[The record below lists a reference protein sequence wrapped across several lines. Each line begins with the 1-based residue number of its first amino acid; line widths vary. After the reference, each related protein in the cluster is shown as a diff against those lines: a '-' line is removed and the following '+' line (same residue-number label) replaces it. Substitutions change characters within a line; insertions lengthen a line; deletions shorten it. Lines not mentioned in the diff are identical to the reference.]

1 MSNFSGPPYALYS
14 VLGVGSTASSQ
25 VVKKAYQQ
33 LALQFHPDKNGGDD
47 AVFKEIQAAY
57 DVLSDDVRKKEYDDY
72 CALEIA
78 KQTQADISQQERER
92 KSPIYKTKSKAGIG
106 EKISEWL
113 RKNLYGKFQDVWS
126 EPMAKKLDDDIDK
139 VVSKTAEFLNKH
151 PFGGIEKRL
160 RAAERVAR
168 YEKIS
173 LASCQRA
180 VADYQECLPTTD
192 ISFWEEKIKALGVA
206 RKVKNKEK
214 PDPKTKELVLQEES
228 TELQNLYQHI
238 VESWRKDFE
247 KILLQWMLTQIELAK
262 QQLYAKYFGLL
273 SNLRQ
278 MKSVLGAI
286 PGFGWDLSLGNLTPQ
301 EVQVILKWGEF
312 FRNNPELQKLCE
324 LLGKMNK
331 EASKAEK
338 IKIMETVQYENIV
351 IDYNSKEE
359 IRGIT
364 FSDKIEDALPQEL
377 GLLVDDDMS
386 LLFDLKFVERRLMS
400 FEKMGYA
407 SEKVSKVEEKEKT
420 VEKKEKKGPVIV
432 CVDTSGSMSGDPEN
446 IAKALTL
453 CLASMAHKQ
462 DRQCFLINFSTDIET
477 FDFSK
482 DKGLSELLKFLQM
495 GFHGGTDVFPAL
507 WKGLEMMK
515 DEAYQKADLLVV
527 SDFEFSYENE
537 ELLNA
542 MNEQRKKGNHFF
554 GLSIMENY
562 GYRYSYRGDDACE
575 KLFDEMWK
583 CSPSNYD
590 VRRLYS
596 FIEGVAKE
604 KQA

>member
-1 MSNFSGPPYALYS
+1 ML
-14 VLGVGSTASSQ
+14 
-25 VVKKAYQQ
+25 
-33 LALQFHPDKNGGDD
+33 
-47 AVFKEIQAAY
+47 
-57 DVLSDDVRKKEYDDY
+57 DVDSY
-72 CALEIA
+72 
-78 KQTQADISQQERER
+78 
-92 KSPIYKTKSKAGIG
+92 
-106 EKISEWL
+106 
-113 RKNLYGKFQDVWS
+113 
-126 EPMAKKLDDDIDK
+126 
-139 VVSKTAEFLNKH
+139 TAEFLNKH

-180 VADYQECLPTTD
+180 IADYRECLPSTD
-192 ISFWEEKIKALGVA
+192 TSFWEEKIKTMSESRKA
-206 RKVKNKEK
+206 RSKAKA
-214 PDPKTKELVLQEES
+214 DPKTKDLALQEES
-228 TELQNLYQHI
+228 TELQSLYQHI

-247 KILLQWMLTQIELAK
+247 KILLQWMLTQIELAR
-262 QQLYAKYFGLL
+262 QQLYAKYFGFL

-278 MKSVLGAI
+278 IKNVLGNI
-286 PGFGWDLSLGNLTPQ
+286 PRFGWDLSLGNLTPQ
-301 EVQVILKWGEF
+301 EVQVILKWGEY

-331 EASKAEK
+331 EASRAEK
-338 IKIMETVQYENIV
+338 IKIMETVQYENTV

-359 IRGIT
+359 ICGVT
-364 FSDKIEDALPQEL
+364 FSNRIEDALPQEL
-377 GLLVDDDMS
+377 GLLADEEMS

-407 SEKVSKVEEKEKT
+407 GETVSKVEEKEKA

-432 CVDTSGSMSGDPEN
+432 CVDTSGSMSGNPEN

-527 SDFEFSYENE
+527 SDFEFSYDNE
-537 ELLNA
+537 ELLDT
-542 MNEQRKKGNHFF
+542 MNEQREKGNHFF

-562 GYRYSYRGDDACE
+562 GYRHSYRRDGARE
-575 KLFDEMWK
+575 KLFDEMWE

-596 FIEGVAKE
+596 FIEGVTKE

>member
-1 MSNFSGPPYALYS
+1 MSTFSGPPYALYS
-14 VLGVGSTASSQ
+14 VLGVTSKASAQ
-25 VVKKAYQQ
+25 VIKKAYQQ

-57 DVLSDDVRKKEYDDY
+57 DVLSDAVRKKEYDDY

-78 KQTQADISQQERER
+78 KQTQADISQQEKER
-92 KSPIYKTKSKAGIG
+92 RSPIYRTKSKAGIG

-126 EPMAKKLDDDIDK
+126 EPIAKKLDDDIDN

-180 VADYQECLPTTD
+180 IADYRECLPSTD
-192 ISFWEEKIKALGVA
+192 TLFWEEKIKTMSESRKA
-206 RKVKNKEK
+206 RNKAK
-214 PDPKTKELVLQEES
+214 ADPKTKDLALQEES
-228 TELQNLYQHI
+228 TELQSLYQHI

-247 KILLQWMLTQIELAK
+247 KILLQWMLTQIELAR
-262 QQLYAKYFGLL
+262 QQLYAKYFGFL

-278 MKSVLGAI
+278 IKNVLGNI

-331 EASKAEK
+331 EASRAEK
-338 IKIMETVQYENIV
+338 IKIMETVQYENTV

-359 IRGIT
+359 ICGVT
-364 FSDKIEDALPQEL
+364 FSNRIEDALPQEL
-377 GLLVDDDMS
+377 GLLADDEMS

-407 SEKVSKVEEKEKT
+407 SETMSKVEEKEKT

-432 CVDTSGSMSGDPEN
+432 CVDTSGSMSGNPEN

-527 SDFEFSYENE
+527 SDFEFSYDNE
-537 ELLNA
+537 ELLDA
-542 MNEQRKKGNHFF
+542 MNEQREKGNHFF

-562 GYRYSYRGDDACE
+562 GYRHSYRRDNARE
-575 KLFDEMWK
+575 KLFDEMWE

-596 FIEGVAKE
+596 FIEGVTKE

>member
-1 MSNFSGPPYALYS
+1 MSIFSGPPYALYS

-57 DVLSDDVRKKEYDDY
+57 DVLSDDNRKKEYDDY

-151 PFGGIEKRL
+151 PFGCIEKRL

-180 VADYQECLPTTD
+180 IADYRECLPSTD
-192 ISFWEEKIKALGVA
+192 TSFWEEKIKTMSESRKA
-206 RKVKNKEK
+206 RNKAK
-214 PDPKTKELVLQEES
+214 ADPKTKDLALQEES
-228 TELQNLYQHI
+228 TELQSLYQHI

-247 KILLQWMLTQIELAK
+247 KILLQWMLTQIELAR
-262 QQLYAKYFGLL
+262 QQLYAKYFSFL

-278 MKSVLGAI
+278 IKNVLGNI
-286 PGFGWDLSLGNLTPQ
+286 PRFGWDLSLGNLTPQ
-301 EVQVILKWGEF
+301 EVQVILKWGEY

-331 EASKAEK
+331 EASRAEK
-338 IKIMETVQYENIV
+338 IKIMETVQYENTV

-359 IRGIT
+359 ICGVT
-364 FSDKIEDALPQEL
+364 FSNRIEDALPQEL
-377 GLLVDDDMS
+377 GLLADDEMS

-407 SEKVSKVEEKEKT
+407 GETVSKVEEKEKT

-432 CVDTSGSMSGDPEN
+432 CVDTSGSMSGNPEN

-453 CLASMAHKQ
+453 CLASIAHKQ

-527 SDFEFSYENE
+527 SDFEFSYDNE
-537 ELLNA
+537 ELLDA

-562 GYRYSYRGDDACE
+562 GYRYGYRKDDDCE
-575 KLFDEMWK
+575 KLFDEMWE
-583 CSPSNYD
+583 CSPSNCD

-596 FIEGVAKE
+596 FIEEMAKE

>member
-1 MSNFSGPPYALYS
+1 MSTFSAPPYALYS
-14 VLGVGSTASSQ
+14 VLGVTSKASAQ
-25 VVKKAYQQ
+25 VIKKAYQQ

-57 DVLSDDVRKKEYDDY
+57 DVLSDAVRKKEYDDY

-78 KQTQADISQQERER
+78 KQTQADISQQEKER

-126 EPMAKKLDDDIDK
+126 EPIAKKLDDDIDN
-139 VVSKTAEFLNKH
+139 VVSKTAEFLDKH
-151 PFGGIEKRL
+151 PFGSIEKRL

-180 VADYQECLPTTD
+180 IADYRECLPSTD
-192 ISFWEEKIKALGVA
+192 TSFWEEKIKTLSESRKA
-206 RKVKNKEK
+206 RNKAK
-214 PDPKTKELVLQEES
+214 ADSKTKDLALQEES
-228 TELQNLYQHI
+228 TELQSLYQHI

-247 KILLQWMLTQIELAK
+247 KILLQWMLMQIELAR
-262 QQLYAKYFGLL
+262 QQLYAKYFGFL

-278 MKSVLGAI
+278 IKNVLGNI

-301 EVQVILKWGEF
+301 EVQVILKWGEY

-331 EASKAEK
+331 EESRAEK
-338 IKIMETVQYENIV
+338 VKIMETVQYENTV

-359 IRGIT
+359 ICGVT
-364 FSDKIEDALPQEL
+364 FSNRIEDALPQEL
-377 GLLVDDDMS
+377 GLLADDEMS

-407 SEKVSKVEEKEKT
+407 GETVSKVEEKEKT

-432 CVDTSGSMSGDPEN
+432 CVDTSGSMSGNPEN

-453 CLASMAHKQ
+453 CLASIAHKQ

-527 SDFEFSYENE
+527 SDFEFSYDNE
-537 ELLNA
+537 ELLDA
-542 MNEQRKKGNHFF
+542 MNEQREKGNHFF

-562 GYRYSYRGDDACE
+562 GYRHSYRRDDARE
-575 KLFDEMWK
+575 KLFDEMWE

-596 FIEGVAKE
+596 FIEGVTKE

>member
-1 MSNFSGPPYALYS
+1 MTRMTRIFLFQ
-14 VLGVGSTASSQ
+14 SSIN
-25 VVKKAYQQ
+25 Y
-33 LALQFHPDKNGGDD
+33 
-47 AVFKEIQAAY
+47 
-57 DVLSDDVRKKEYDDY
+57 
-72 CALEIA
+72 
-78 KQTQADISQQERER
+78 
-92 KSPIYKTKSKAGIG
+92 
-106 EKISEWL
+106 
-113 RKNLYGKFQDVWS
+113 
-126 EPMAKKLDDDIDK
+126 
-139 VVSKTAEFLNKH
+139 
-151 PFGGIEKRL
+151 
-160 RAAERVAR
+160 
-168 YEKIS
+168 
-173 LASCQRA
+173 
-180 VADYQECLPTTD
+180 
-192 ISFWEEKIKALGVA
+192 
-206 RKVKNKEK
+206 
-214 PDPKTKELVLQEES
+214 
-228 TELQNLYQHI
+228 
-238 VESWRKDFE
+238 
-247 KILLQWMLTQIELAK
+247 
-262 QQLYAKYFGLL
+262 
-273 SNLRQ
+273 
-278 MKSVLGAI
+278 
-286 PGFGWDLSLGNLTPQ
+286 
-301 EVQVILKWGEF
+301 
-312 FRNNPELQKLCE
+312 
-324 LLGKMNK
+324 
-331 EASKAEK
+331 AEK
-338 IKIMETVQYENIV
+338 IKIIETVQYENTV

-359 IRGIT
+359 ICGIT

-377 GLLVDDDMS
+377 GLLADDDMA
-386 LLFDLKFVERRLMS
+386 LLFDLKFIERRLMS

-407 SEKVSKVEEKEKT
+407 SERVSKVEEREKT

-432 CVDTSGSMSGDPEN
+432 CVDTSGSMSGNPEN

-562 GYRYSYRGDDACE
+562 GYRYGYRKDDDCE
-575 KLFDEMWK
+575 KLFDEMWE
-583 CSPSNYD
+583 CSPSSCD
-590 VRRLYS
+590 VRILYS